1 MPTVDPTM
9 PPASS
14 TVPSLKSSVP
24 RLKCASAPENDDA
37 MTWLAPV
44 ATAMAGGM
52 L

>member
-1 MPTVDPTM
+1 MPTVEPTM
-9 PPASS
+9 PPPSN

-24 RLKCASAPENDDA
+24 RLKCASAPEKDEA